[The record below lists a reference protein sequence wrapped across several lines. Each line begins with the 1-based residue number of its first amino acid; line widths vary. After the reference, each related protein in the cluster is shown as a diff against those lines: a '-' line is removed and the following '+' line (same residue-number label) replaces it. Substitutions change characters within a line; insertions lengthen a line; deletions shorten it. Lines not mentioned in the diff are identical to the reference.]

1 MSEFT
6 EDLEI
11 RRVVYDVRRKIAQ
24 EE

>member
-11 RRVVYDVRRKIAQ
+11 RRVVYDVRRKIAR